1 MKAGVMTIESL
12 RSHMDSVRSK
22 VSNRFDNVSR
32 LKLGVGALLIVV
44 AGASVYWLWPAK
56 PSAAALQAAQTA
68 PATVVTVAQAKI
80 VKLAPKLALPG
91 TVVARS
97 DSKLASE
104 VEGRVAWVAE
114 VGTSVQQGDVVA
126 RLDNLVLGMQLA
138 QQKANVARLAAS
150 SRFDREQAG
159 RMQKLYDS
167 NAIAQSQRDQAVSSR
182 DMTNAE
188 LAQAEAQLKQTQ
200 YQYDHSEIRAPFP
213 GRVAARLIN
222 AGEYATPGKD
232 IVRLVDINSIEV
244 TTQSPI
250 DSAHFLHEGMSVP
263 IEIESRQIPA
273 TVRAIVP
280 VGDQLSR
287 TIEVRLTLKPGDAL
301 VGDAVKVLVPAS
313 EPKDVLAVP
322 RDALILRED
331 STYIFKVSPKSEAT
345 RVAVETGAEDRGLVE
360 VRGQIA
366 AGDQVVVQG
375 GERLEAGQ
383 KVAPKKA

>member
-1 MKAGVMTIESL
+1 MKEGVMTMETF
-12 RSHMDSVRSK
+12 RSRLDTMRGQVANK
-22 VSNRFDNVSR
+22 FDNVSR
-32 LKLGVGALLIVV
+32 LKLGVGVLVILL
-44 AGASVYWLWPAK
+44 AGAGVYFLWPSK
-56 PSAAALQAAQTA
+56 PSQAQQQAAAQ
-68 PATVVTVAQAKI
+68 PATVVTVVQAKV

-104 VEGRVAWVAE
+104 VEGKVAWVAE
-114 VGTSVQQGDVVA
+114 VGTSVNEGDVVA

-150 SRFDREQAG
+150 SRFNRDQAG
-159 RMQKLYDS
+159 RMQKLFSS
-167 NAIAQSQRDQAVSSR
+167 NAIAQSQRDQAVSTR

-188 LAQAEAQLKQTQ
+188 LAQADAQLKQTQ

-213 GRVAARLIN
+213 GRIAARLIN

-232 IVRLVDINSIEV
+232 IVRLVDIGSIEV
-244 TTQSPI
+244 KTQSPI
-250 DSAHFLHEGMSVP
+250 DTARFLHEGMIVP
-263 IEIESRQIPA
+263 VEIEDRQIQA

-280 VGDQLSR
+280 VGDELSR

-301 VGDAVKVLVPAS
+301 VGDAAKVLAPAS
-313 EPKDVLAVP
+313 EPKSVLAVP

-331 STYIFKVSPKSEAT
+331 STYIFKVSPKSEAL
-345 RVAVETGAEDRGLVE
+345 RVAVETGSEDRGMVE
-360 VRGQIA
+360 VKGQIA
-366 AGDQVVVQG
+366 AGDRVVVQG

-383 KVAPKKA
+383 KVAPKGA